1 MIDNLALGLT
11 HALMLLAA
19 FLLLKRRDLNRERPV
34 GRSRAQ
40 HDPAADGEP
49 PVA

>member
-19 FLLLKRRDLNRERPV
+19 FLLLKRPDLDKEGPV
-34 GRSRAQ
+34 DPKTPLRK
-40 HDPAADGEP
+40 PAADREP
-49 PVA
+49 PRA